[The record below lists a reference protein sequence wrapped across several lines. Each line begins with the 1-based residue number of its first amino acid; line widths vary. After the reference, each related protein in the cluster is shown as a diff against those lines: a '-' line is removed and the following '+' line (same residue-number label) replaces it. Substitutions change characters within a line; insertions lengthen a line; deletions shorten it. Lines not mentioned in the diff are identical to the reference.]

1 MFTFER
7 QKELNPFA
15 SDFAR
20 KLYEKIVKSEK
31 KQIDF
36 AEKVNRYTEKA
47 QEAAAPE
54 EGEGWKEAPAD
65 DVPQE
70 QPMEGPRREGQAI
83 ESPRREEPRREAPNV
98 LHFPGRSKD
107 PADYNITLSDVVDW
121 YQHKETG
128 EVIAQNRAMLRM
140 TLMAVSLKSFALEGP
155 AGSGKTYMLNSL
167 MSVIPEEKFYWH
179 EQATDTALFN
189 DADKINRAQILM
201 IPEYQK
207 ILDNCPQTRETIK
220 TITEGRIAKRKK
232 MVDGEI
238 KEFTIYPKC
247 VMTSIADENES
258 KERLSEDKEDMRR
271 FSHIRVDSS
280 PETTRK
286 IREYV
291 CEKLSMRPELLK
303 HAPDSLGD
311 KIKAH
316 MANCMELKLK
326 SPALDPFVYYVD
338 QFLPETDK
346 SRAYVHDYYGHVQ
359 SCAKF
364 HHRQREL
371 QHGRETF
378 HVADIADHY
387 VVYNLYHKEFC
398 NTLKALDNL
407 VDFGERGKRYNEPLN
422 WRACF
427 EAGIAKMKENFPEV
441 VVNKWIGRQL
451 TNNKV
456 FAFDVEKQEDVALF
470 DYEP

>member
-1 MFTFER
+1 MFKKDE
-7 QKELNPFA
+7 NPFE
-15 SDFAR
+15 SNFAR
-20 KLYEKIVKSEK
+20 GLYEKMMRTEQ

-36 AEKVNRYTEKA
+36 AQRVNHYAEKA
-47 QEAAAPE
+47 QKEEPEPAPE
-54 EGEGWKEAPAD
+54 PEGWKEDP
-65 DVPQE
+65 PEEEMQ
-70 QPMEGPRREGQAI
+70 
-83 ESPRREEPRREAPNV
+83 ESPKQPEKQVMVEEAPNV
-98 LHFPGRSKD
+98 LKFPSRTKSQI
-107 PADYNITLSDVVDW
+107 DYDITLSDLLDW

-128 EVIAQNRAMLRM
+128 EVIAQNKAMLRM
-140 TLMAVSLKSFALEGP
+140 TLMALSMKSFALEGP
-155 AGSGKTYMLNSL
+155 AGSGKTYLLNAL
-167 MSVIPEEKFYWH
+167 MSVIPEDRFYWH

-232 MVDGEI
+232 MVDGAI

-247 VMTSIADENES
+247 VITSIADEN
-258 KERLSEDKEDMRR
+258 KTKDKLFEDKEDMRR

-291 CEKLSMRPELLK
+291 CEKLSMRPDLLK

-311 KIKAH
+311 KIRVHIAG
-316 MANCMELKLK
+316 CMDLKMK
-326 SPALDPFVYYVD
+326 RPALDPFVYYID

-346 SRAYVHDYYGHVQ
+346 SRAYVNDYYGHIQ
-359 SCAKF
+359 SCVKF
-364 HHRQREL
+364 NHKQREL
-371 QHGRETF
+371 KHGGETF

-387 VVYNLYHKEFC
+387 VAYSIYHKEFC
-398 NTLKALDNL
+398 DTLKALDNL
-407 VDFGERGKRYNEPLN
+407 EDFGERGKRYAEPVS

-427 EAGIAKMKENFPEV
+427 EAGIAKMKENFPDI
-441 VVNKWIGRQL
+441 VVNKWIARQL

-456 FAFDVEKQEDVALF
+456 FAFDIDKQEDVALF